1 MGLVVDWGG
10 GVDVDMW
17 MDVDGERWEEMGRDG
32 KSILGAFSVLVRDGW
47 RLLVG
52 EVE

>member
-1 MGLVVDWGG
+1 
-10 GVDVDMW
+10 
-17 MDVDGERWEEMGRDG
+17 MDVDGRGWMWMDRDG
-32 KSILGAFSVLVRDGW
+32 KSILGAFSVLVRDVW